1 MSVISLKTL
10 SVVRNSHTRSGQCLK
25 FFRRNVSESSKS
37 AESNLKVAGSEPYV
51 NPLANLGGHKVGR
64 FERYFL
70 VWTKKFKTV
79 DEVPAYVSREMMEKS
94 RNIMRIRT
102 NLSIMA
108 LVIVGS
114 LIAAQMGKSAAEQG
128 ESVVKSNLDWHKKYN
143 QSKAN

>member
-1 MSVISLKTL
+1 MSWIHVLVPLLTAFL
-10 SVVRNSHTRSGQCLK
+10 PEYL
-25 FFRRNVSESSKS
+25 FR
-37 AESNLKVAGSEPYV
+37 
-51 NPLANLGGHKVGR
+51 
-64 FERYFL
+64 
-70 VWTKKFKTV
+70 
-79 DEVPAYVSREMMEKS
+79 REMMEKS

-102 NLSIMA
+102 NLTIMA